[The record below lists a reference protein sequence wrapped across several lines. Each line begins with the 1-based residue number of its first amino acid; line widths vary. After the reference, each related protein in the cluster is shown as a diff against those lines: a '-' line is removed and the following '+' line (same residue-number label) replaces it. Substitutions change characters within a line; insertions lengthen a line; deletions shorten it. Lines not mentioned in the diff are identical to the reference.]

1 MTSLQPASALAS
13 LWRGGAVG
21 SAAALAF
28 AAVLARVRAAALALA
43 IVLAL
48 AGVLGC
54 IRGWL
59 VLSDQ
64 QHAGVGGCT
73 HGGGAALLGGL
84 CIQASSR
91 AAEQTC
97 KRSGDGEG
105 ICGMVLHG

>member
-1 MTSLQPASALAS
+1 MASLQQTPELAS
-13 LWRGGAVG
+13 LRRFGAVSG
-21 SAAALAF
+21 AAALAF
-28 AAVLARVRAAALALA
+28 AIVLPRVWATALALA
-43 IVLAL
+43 IVLAF

-64 QHAGVGGCT
+64 QHAGIGRYSHCR
-73 HGGGAALLGGL
+73 GAALLGGL
-84 CIQASSR
+84 CVQASSR